1 LDAPLSQVFFPT
13 SFHELF
19 SAWNRFPSAV
29 PYAGGT
35 DLNWRQGRNILKLPS
50 VILSLD
56 KLTELHRITRT
67 EHYLE
72 IGSMV
77 KLNKIIWLGK
87 VVPDVLRIC
96 LENIAGVQ
104 LRNIATIGGNICCSS
119 RLLDASVP
127 LTALDA
133 QYELRNAHSTRWLS
147 ASRFHSTEE
156 PQPGAKR
163 EGSPLAHTVMESQE
177 LLTRIRLPLHQWDY
191 SIYKKFFPE
200 DFLNSEALVFLAKAQ
215 KSVLSD
221 IRVVYKAN
229 SIIRNKNGEDIL
241 NGNLLPITRKTADD
255 FLENWVNFL
264 REKND
269 ISEFTKNAI
278 LAGIE
283 ENVYNLTE

>member
-1 LDAPLSQVFFPT
+1 MRGGFLVAPLNQVFFPA

-19 SAWNRFPSAV
+19 SAWNRFPAAV

-35 DLNWRQGRNILKLPS
+35 DQNWRQGKSILKLPS
-50 VILSLD
+50 VILCLD
-56 KLTELHRITRT
+56 KLQELHRITRT

-87 VVPDVLRIC
+87 IVPDVLRIC
-96 LENIAGVQ
+96 LENIGGVQ
-104 LRNIATIGGNICCSS
+104 LRNIATIGGNICGTS
-119 RLLDASVP
+119 RLLDVSAA

-133 QYELRNAHSTRWLS
+133 QYELRNAHSSRWLS
-147 ASRFHSTEE
+147 ASRFHSKEE
-156 PQPGAKR
+156 HAAL
-163 EGSPLAHTVMESQE
+163 ENQE

-191 SIYKKFFPE
+191 SVYKKFLPE
-200 DFLNSEALVFLAKAQ
+200 DFLNSEALVFLANAQ

-241 NGNLLPITRKTADD
+241 NGKFLPITRKTADD
-255 FLENWVNFL
+255 FLANWVEFL
-264 REKND
+264 RD
-269 ISEFTKNAI
+269 RIDVSEFSKNAL

>member
-1 LDAPLSQVFFPT
+1 LDAPLSQVFFPV

-19 SAWNRFPSAV
+19 SSWNRFPAAV
-29 PYAGGT
+29 LYAGGT
-35 DLNWRQGRNILKLPS
+35 DYNWRQGKNIFKLPS

-56 KLTELHRITRT
+56 KIQELHRITRT

-87 VVPDVLRIC
+87 VVPDILRIC
-96 LENIAGVQ
+96 LENIGGVQ
-104 LRNIATIGGNICCSS
+104 LRNIATIGGNVCGTS
-119 RLLDASVP
+119 RLLDVP
-127 LTALDA
+127 AALTALDA

-147 ASRFHSTEE
+147 ASRFHSKEE
-156 PQPGAKR
+156 H
-163 EGSPLAHTVMESQE
+163 SFLESQE

-191 SIYKKFFPE
+191 SIYKKFLPD
-200 DFLNSEALVFLAKAQ
+200 DFFNSEALVFLANAQ

-221 IRVVYKAN
+221 IRVVYKTD

-241 NGNLLPITRKTADD
+241 NGKFLPLSRKTADD
-255 FLENWVNFL
+255 FLANWVEFL
-264 REKND
+264 SGRQD
-269 ISEFTKNAI
+269 VSEFSKNAL